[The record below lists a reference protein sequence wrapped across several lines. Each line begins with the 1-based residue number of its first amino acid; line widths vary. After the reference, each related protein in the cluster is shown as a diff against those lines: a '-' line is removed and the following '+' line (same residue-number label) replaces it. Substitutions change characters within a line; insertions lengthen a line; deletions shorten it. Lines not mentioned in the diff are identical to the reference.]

1 TINNLVFDSLQ
12 LSHILKSIVAI
23 DRLILENAVSYSEFD
38 DYLVI
43 WGIQSFVCFS
53 KVGHVFALIT
63 G

>member
-1 TINNLVFDSLQ
+1 M
-12 LSHILKSIVAI
+12 
-23 DRLILENAVSYSEFD
+23 ENAVSYSEFD